1 MELKPIPAL
10 EKHKTKMV
18 QEAIQQLSQTKNI
31 LDAVI
36 LHTALL
42 RWGFDYSRQQ
52 TMEFKDWSRQLKEG
66 PFNFF
71 VANMSSMLPGALKSS
86 LDKAALGKFYYLC
99 PGYHYA
105 LVLENLIWQEKIK
118 NVKQLSP

>member
-1 MELKPIPAL
+1 
-10 EKHKTKMV
+10 
-18 QEAIQQLSQTKNI
+18 
-31 LDAVI
+31 
-36 LHTALL
+36 
-42 RWGFDYSRQQ
+42 
-52 TMEFKDWSRQLKEG
+52 
-66 PFNFF
+66 
-71 VANMSSMLPGALKSS
+71 MLPGALKSS